1 MAEAVAVK
9 VEIEKADDRDTML
22 MILGRNGYTVRQ
34 VREKVG
40 KNSRYTYYVEFWKG
54 GRGTDDR

>member
-9 VEIEKADDRDTML
+9 VEIEKAEDRDTML

-40 KNSRYTYYVEFWKG
+40 KNTRYTYSVEFWKG
-54 GRGTDDR
+54 GPAKG

>member
-1 MAEAVAVK
+1 MAEAVAVR

-34 VREKVG
+34 AREKVG

-54 GRGTDDR
+54 AAR